1 MATIQQLEL
10 SLLPKPFSLHV
21 QLNNDIAKIYDLLVE
36 IRTIRQGIPRQETVL
51 DVLPLRQN
59 LVSSVYIVL
68 FAVAHAARSRTPLP
82 QFMTSPVEAVNNWAK
97 AVEEH
102 LNSGSRSR
110 SRSPTRRGEPEGLP
124 GSRTTSPELAVLYAC
139 AEREALSQ
147 LSHCMEDVSH
157 FYLRELL
164 NNTDPI
170 HIAIALE
177 DGTNVVRSAVFPLS
191 TTAPACR

>member
-1 MATIQQLEL
+1 M
-10 SLLPKPFSLHV
+10 
-21 QLNNDIAKIYDLLVE
+21 QLNNNIAKIYDLLVE

-59 LVSSVYIVL
+59 LVSSVYIVM

-110 SRSPTRRGEPEGLP
+110 SRSPTHRGETEGLA
-124 GSRTTSPELAVLYAC
+124 GSRVTSPELAVLYAC

-147 LSHCMEDVSH
+147 LSHCMEDVSR
-157 FYLRELL
+157 FILTGRIGDSSSVLRGTVLQLL
-164 NNTDPI
+164 KTARTLFGVQSFLFQPRLQHADE
-170 HIAIALE
+170 E
-177 DGTNVVRSAVFPLS
+177 DILYR
-191 TTAPACR
+191 